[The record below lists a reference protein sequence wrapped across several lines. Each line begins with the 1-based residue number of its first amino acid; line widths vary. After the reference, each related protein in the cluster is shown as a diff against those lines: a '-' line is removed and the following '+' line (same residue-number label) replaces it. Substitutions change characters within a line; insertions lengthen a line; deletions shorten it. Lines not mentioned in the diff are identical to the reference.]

1 MAPNILLLCT
11 DQQRYDVLGAYG
23 NPHIQTPAIDGL
35 AAAGVRFDR
44 CYSPST
50 VCAPARA
57 SLLTGLYPHAH
68 GLWANG
74 VTLPDRQ
81 PLIGRLLADAGYD
94 CGLAGKLHL
103 GACFGGRDEK
113 RHDDGYRF
121 FSWAHDPSHGSPNNA
136 YHRWLASEHPEIWG
150 RQGDASSAIEGTANR
165 SGDDMPTEA
174 HYSHWVAEEAIRF
187 LREDRPADQP
197 FYFVAN
203 FYDPHHPFVAPPE
216 YVERFRGKV
225 PPPIRPSSP
234 ADDKPPIQAET
245 SKESYAGH
253 APGFLSYTK
262 AEIQEIIANY
272 YAMVALIDDEVGRIL
287 VELDWLGLAEDTL
300 VVFTSDHGEMLGD
313 HGQLLKGPLFYEGA
327 VRVPMVLRWP
337 GRLPGGVVR
346 SDLVGL
352 HDLYATFLS
361 AAGLPEPAHNNS
373 VDLLPVARGDSAG
386 RGWALSEYRDSGH
399 PLSPA
404 VHATMLRIGKYKL
417 VVHHGAPAT
426 LRDRTG
432 ELYDLDRDPDEN
444 QNLWNDPSHRTVRS
458 ELTEQLLDVLVGTED
473 RSTPREAFW

>member
-1 MAPNILLLCT
+1 MPPNILLLCT

-23 NPHIQTPAIDGL
+23 NTHIQTPAIDGL

-74 VTLPDRQ
+74 VTVRDRQ
-81 PLIGRLLADAGYD
+81 PLIGRQLADAGYD
-94 CGLAGKLHL
+94 CGLAGKLHI

-136 YHRWLASEHPEIWG
+136 YHQWLAAVHPRLWAAADG
-150 RQGDASSAIEGTANR
+150 AGDN
-165 SGDDMPTEA
+165 MPTEA

-187 LREDRPADQP
+187 LRADRPADQP

-225 PPPIRPSSP
+225 PPPIRPSRP

-253 APGFLSYTK
+253 APGFLSYTSE
-262 AEIQEIIANY
+262 EIQEIIANY
-272 YAMVALIDDEVGRIL
+272 YAMVALIDDEVSRIL
-287 VELDWLGLAEDTL
+287 GELDRLGLAEDTL

-327 VRVPMVLRWP
+327 VRVPMILRWP
-337 GRLPGGVVR
+337 GRLPVGSVR
-346 SDLVGL
+346 PELVEL
-352 HDLYATFLS
+352 HDLYATFLA
-361 AAGLPEPAHNNS
+361 AAGLPAPAHNNS
-373 VDLLPVARGDSAG
+373 VDLLPVARGESAG

-399 PLSPA
+399 PLSPP
-404 VHATMLRIGKYKL
+404 VHATMLRTAQYKL
-417 VVHHGAPAT
+417 VVHHGAPST
-426 LRDRTG
+426 SRDRTG
-432 ELYDLDRDPDEN
+432 ELYDLDRDPAEN
-444 QNLWNDPSHRTVRS
+444 QNLWNDPDAAAIRQQ
-458 ELTEQLLDVLVGTED
+458 LTEQLLDILVGTED
-473 RSTPREAFW
+473 RSAPREAFW